1 MDRSQILDPDW
12 AWAPY
17 QPSPE
22 RPWNLAL
29 AAHLYRRAGFG
40 ANWGQ
45 LQKALADG
53 PQKTINSLLAPE
65 TDVDAF
71 NLTYDEYDRSVGRSE
86 SADELRAW
94 WLRRMVLTPFPLLE
108 KMTLFWHSHFAVNN
122 TVVKNA
128 AFMQQYA
135 QLLRS
140 QALGSFESLCEGMC
154 HDPAMLLGIDAIEN
168 RKSHPNDTL
177 ARALITHFTVGT
189 DVGTEEDIHQ
199 AARAF
204 TGNFVRRGRFLQI
217 EREHDD
223 GTKQLFG
230 RTGQFRDKDVVKV
243 LLEQDATSEHIVR
256 KLYAWLLNEVQTPE
270 GSLIEPLIGA
280 FAEDTNISK
289 LVETMLRSNLFFSAS
304 CYQQRIKCP
313 VEYALGI
320 IKGLEGMVST
330 TQLAKDL
337 AELGQNLYHPPT
349 LKGWLGSYAWINE
362 ASLIQRA
369 NLASALLGNAEPY
382 KGKLKPQNILTKYDR
397 GSNQSEI
404 QFLTDLFLQ
413 KDTALAPSES
423 IEHTLYAIV
432 THPEFH
438 LA

>member
-1 MDRSQILDPDW
+1 MDRQQALDPTW

-17 QPSPE
+17 KPSAE
-22 RPWNLAL
+22 RPWTLAM

-45 LQKALADG
+45 LQGALANG
-53 PQKTINSLLAPE
+53 PQKTIDSLVTPQA
-65 TDVDAF
+65 DVDAF
-71 NLTYDEYDRSVGRSE
+71 NLTCDEYDRSVGRSE

-94 WLRRMVLTPFPLLE
+94 WLRRMILTPFPLLE

-135 QLLRS
+135 HGLRS
-140 QALGSFESLCEGMC
+140 QALGSFESLLNDIC
-154 HDPAMLLGIDAIEN
+154 HDPAMLIGIHAIEN
-168 RKSHPNDTL
+168 RKSQPNEAL

-189 DVGTEEDIHQ
+189 DAATEEDIQQ

-217 EREHDD
+217 EREHDN
-223 GTKQLFG
+223 GTKKLFG
-230 RTGQFRDKDVVKV
+230 RTGRFRDSNVIRI

-256 KLYAWLLNEVQTPE
+256 KLYAWLLNEVDTPRFA
-270 GSLIEPLIGA
+270 LIEPLVHS
-280 FAEDTNISK
+280 FAEDYNISR
-289 LVETMLRSNLFFSAS
+289 LVETLLRSNLFFSDA
-304 CYQQRIKCP
+304 CHRRRIKCP

-320 IKGLEGMVST
+320 VTGLEGMVST

-337 AELGQNLYHPPT
+337 TALGQNLYHPPT
-349 LKGWLGSYAWINE
+349 LKGWPGSYAWINE
-362 ASLIQRA
+362 ATLIQRA
-369 NLASALLGNAEPY
+369 NLANALLDNSEPY
-382 KGKLKPQNILTKYDR
+382 KGKLKVQTVLEKYDR
-397 GSNQSEI
+397 DSDQSDT
-404 QFLTDLFLQ
+404 QFLLDLFLQ
-413 KDTALAPSES
+413 KDIPLTSGDSVEQTP
-423 IEHTLYAIV
+423 YWVV